1 MKLLRLSLLLALF
14 SNKTTQSKF
23 LKFINIGIFLS
34 IFGISSAFITF
45 IIETK
50 IDNIEYDLLEIH
62 KEKRSTQKIITDI
75 TTIQSQATL
84 VMNGGKTVRD
94 LYEFIGSTKIGE
106 YTISVKDL
114 YLPLIFA
121 ESDDTEWFSELSDE
135 GTWSAIN
142 KLFSDWFGKDSK
154 EFKEYIKSHEKI
166 NEYSLKLKNFDYSK
180 YYGDIYNFDAN
191 KIRDEIISKNSIN
204 YFDDEIYENYL
215 EIQKVFPEIIT
226 LLKLMNEYYTRLSL
240 TYEEFI
246 YEQNNE
252 IIKLSKL
259 ESRTIILAFIFQFIV
274 FLIIQYFEINS
285 IQTQKKKKCE
295 EGHLTKYHI
304 F

>member
-1 MKLLRLSLLLALF
+1 MKLLRLSLLLTLF

-34 IFGISSAFITF
+34 IFAISSAFITF

-62 KEKRSTQKIITDI
+62 KEKRSTQKVITDL
-75 TTIQSQATL
+75 TTLQSQYTL
-84 VMNGGKTVRD
+84 VVNGGKTVKD
-94 LYEFIGSTKIGE
+94 LYEFIGSTKLGE

-114 YLPLIFA
+114 YLPSIFA

-142 KLFSDWFGKDSK
+142 KLFSDWFGKDSE
-154 EFKEYIKSHEKI
+154 EFKKYIKSHEKI
-166 NEYSLKLKNFDYSK
+166 NKYALKSKNIDYSK
-180 YYGDIYNFDAN
+180 YYDDIYNFDAN
-191 KIRDEIISKNSIN
+191 KIRDEIISKDSIN

-215 EIQKVFPEIIT
+215 EIQKVFPDIIT
-226 LLKLMNEYYTRLSL
+226 LLKLMNEYYTGMSL
-240 TYEEFI
+240 NYEEFI
-246 YEQNNE
+246 NEQNNE
-252 IIKLSKL
+252 IVKLSKL

-285 IQTQKKKKCE
+285 IQTQKKRNAKRV
-295 EGHLTKYHI
+295 T
-304 F
+304 